1 MNMIWLAILAILIT
15 ALAGALWRRLLG
27 RWDWPMLWACNTFL
41 WGPGDNGEHAP
52 RRSYI
57 MATGALLTWPLW
69 LVLPPLYAVIGGGL
83 CLLFWAPGHQMEDD
97 KKMLLRYGPFA
108 VGWIVARHLKI
119 VPWTVVGELVA
130 GFLFWGT
137 VTALCAWSYYY
148 G

>member
-1 MNMIWLAILAILIT
+1 MSAMIALAIFANAI
-15 ALAGALWRRLLG
+15 AGGIWRRVLG
-27 RWDWPMLWACNTFL
+27 G
-41 WGPGDNGEHAP
+41 WGGY
-52 RRSYI
+52 RRSFI
-57 MATGALLTWPLW
+57 FACGVLLTWPLW